1 MLLFPIIDYS
11 MPKKNNDD
19 RDEEAQAAISDTDKD
34 IKKGMDRYETRTKSA
49 AEEEEEKH
57 SQQATLRG
65 LKNRLLMATS
75 KSPKC

>member
-11 MPKKNNDD
+11 MPKENNDD
-19 RDEEAQAAISDTDKD
+19 RDEEAQAAISDTGKD
-34 IKKGMDRYETRTKSA
+34 IKKGWTGTKP
-49 AEEEEEKH
+49 EQNQPQKEEEEKH
-57 SQQATLRG
+57 SQQATLRS